1 MATKPAHCNE
11 DPVQSK
17 KVELNKK
24 TNCDRCF
31 EIEVKNIHRTIDGK
45 YQSCIANW
53 GKSMYAHHLEYG
65 FAYDHLGISLIV
77 STIAVLYDPHYIIL
91 LIFHTKSF
99 LSDRTII
106 PCSK

>member
-1 MATKPAHCNE
+1 MNSLNRRRIEIIDK
-11 DPVQSK
+11 DI
-17 KVELNKK
+17 ELIDKALES
-24 TNCDRCF
+24 DD